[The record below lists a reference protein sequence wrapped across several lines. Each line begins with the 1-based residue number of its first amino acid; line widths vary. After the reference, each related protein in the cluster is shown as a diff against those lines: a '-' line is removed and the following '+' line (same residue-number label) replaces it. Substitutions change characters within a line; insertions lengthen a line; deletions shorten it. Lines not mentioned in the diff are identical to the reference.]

1 MLVVPCVFYPFL
13 EFNVLLVCG
22 VVSDRHLMDVGG
34 REEKPLFLFSSRKL
48 ASVRVYVS
56 SAIVHQFSSILC

>member
-22 VVSDRHLMDVGG
+22 VVSDRHLMDVWGGEG
-34 REEKPLFLFSSRKL
+34 REAVVLIFFPKAGECS
-48 ASVRVYVS
+48 SVR
-56 SAIVHQFSSILC
+56 